1 VRMETFIR
9 KELRMK
15 SHYITHIDETDQ
27 VVIAHVARIGKRK
40 LRCSGCRATCRRTHG
55 RLKARRWRD
64 LGLRDRPLELNYQP
78 FRVRCRRC
86 QKVKVEKVP
95 WAEPWS
101 RVTLSLVAAVALLA
115 RKLNWLEVARH
126 FQLDWKTV
134 AQIVQCVVAE
144 GLKRRPWKPL
154 HIIGVDEVSRKRGHR
169 YLTLVYDL
177 ERHRLIWIG
186 EDRKKETLDSFF
198 RWLNRKRSRSIRSV
212 CCDMWAPYA
221 KSIREHLPQAT
232 LVFDRFH
239 LVRHLLDAVD
249 EVRRQEVR
257 RLSGTHKQIIKGT
270 RFVLLKNPWNLTAAQ
285 RDSLFNLTRLNLRIV
300 RAYLLKETFQLFWHY
315 KRPFYANRFLRDWLW
330 KASHS
335 RLEPIKKFVQLVR
348 SHIDGILA
356 WTTLR
361 ISNGALE
368 GFNNKVKL
376 VSHRAFGFRT
386 ITHYIAAI
394 YHVCA
399 DLPFPDFSEACGH
412 A

>member
-1 VRMETFIR
+1 METFIR
-9 KELRMK
+9 KQLAMK
-15 SHYITHIDETDQ
+15 SHYITQIEETDEA
-27 VVIAHVARIGKRK
+27 VIAHVARIGKRQ
-40 LRCSGCRATCRRTHG
+40 LRCSHCRAACRRTHG
-55 RLKARRWRD
+55 RLKARTWRD
-64 LGLRDRPLELNYQP
+64 LSLRDRPLKLNYQP
-78 FRVRCRRC
+78 FRVRCLRC

-101 RVTLSLVAAVALLA
+101 RVTMSLAAAVALLA
-115 RKLNWLEVARH
+115 RKL
-126 FQLDWKTV
+126 TV
-134 AQIVQCVVAE
+134 VQIVQRVVAE
-144 GLKRRPWKPL
+144 GLKQRRWKAL
-154 HIIGVDEVSRKRGHR
+154 HVIGVDEVSRKRGHR

-177 ERHRLIWIG
+177 ERHRLVWIG
-186 EDRKKETLDSFF
+186 EDRKKETLDAFF
-198 RWLNRKRSRSIRSV
+198 QWLNRRRARSIHSV

-221 KSIREHLPQAT
+221 KSVHQHLPQAT

-249 EVRRQEVR
+249 EVRRSEVR
-257 RLSGTHKQIIKGT
+257 RLSGSHKQLIKGT
-270 RFVLLKNPWNLTAAQ
+270 RFILLKNPWNLTDAQ
-285 RDSLFNLTRLNLRIV
+285 RDSLFDLTRINLRLV

-315 KRPFYANRFLRDWLW
+315 KRRFYAERFLRNWLW

-335 RLEPIKKFVQLVR
+335 RLKPMKKFAQLVR

-386 ITHYIAAI
+386 ISHYIAAI

-399 DLPFPDFSEACGH
+399 DLPLPDFSKIAQTDATG
-412 A
+412 